1 MKCPVIRPLCV
12 FALVIAIGIGGSC
25 KKARQRGIDDI
36 KASGQLLMLT
46 NAPFPPYEFYAAGGE
61 LVGVDIDIARRI
73 ARHLGVELSVGIRP
87 FDELL
92 PALAAGEADMV
103 LAGLTIN
110 AERLKQASF
119 SQPYID
125 AMQYLIILSTANI
138 KVLEDLSGKTIGA
151 QAGSTGE
158 ELIATAIADG
168 PLHKTDCQ
176 LLALSDPTEA
186 VAKVL
191 NGELDAVVVDD
202 TVALQLTAGHAVL
215 SATPLFSQSG
225 AMLSEQY
232 GVAVSP
238 SNPELLSAV
247 NEVITEL
254 KSSGELSAMLKKYE
268 AMTSQPPTA
277 PGRVGQ

>member
-1 MKCPVIRPLCV
+1 MKCPVIRPLSV
-12 FALVIAIGIGGSC
+12 FALVIAVVLGGSC
-25 KKARQRGIDDI
+25 KKAPQRSIDDI

-46 NAPFPPYEFYAAGGE
+46 NAPFPPYEFYAADGD
-61 LVGVDIDIARRI
+61 LVGVDIDIARSI
-73 ARHLGVELSVGIRP
+73 ARHLGVELTVSIRP

-110 AERLKQASF
+110 DERLELASF
-119 SQPYID
+119 SLPYID
-125 AMQYLIILSTANI
+125 AMQYLIIPSTANI
-138 KVLEDLSGKTIGA
+138 KVLEDLGGKTVGA

-158 ELIATAIADG
+158 EIIAKAIADG
-168 PLHKTDCQ
+168 ALRKTGCQ
-176 LLALSDPTEA
+176 LLALADPAEA

-191 NGELDAVVVDD
+191 TGELGAVVVDD
-202 TVALQLTAGHAVL
+202 TVALQLTAGHAAL
-215 SATPLFSQSG
+215 SATPLFTQSG

-238 SNPELLSAV
+238 SNPELLRTV

-254 KSSGELSAMLKKYE
+254 KNSGELSAMIKKYE
-268 AMTSQPPTA
+268 AMAREQTGAAAQ
-277 PGRVGQ
+277 

>member
-1 MKCPVIRPLCV
+1 MKCPVIRPLSV
-12 FALVIAIGIGGSC
+12 FALVIAVVLGGSC
-25 KKARQRGIDDI
+25 KKAPQRSIDDI

-46 NAPFPPYEFYAAGGE
+46 NAPFPPYEFYAADGD
-61 LVGVDIDIARRI
+61 LVGVDIDIARSI
-73 ARHLGVELSVGIRP
+73 ARHLGVELTVSIRP

-110 AERLKQASF
+110 DERLELASF
-119 SQPYID
+119 SLPYID
-125 AMQYLIILSTANI
+125 AMQYLIIPSTANI
-138 KVLEDLSGKTIGA
+138 KVLEDLGGKTVGA

-158 ELIATAIADG
+158 EIIAKAIADG
-168 PLHKTDCQ
+168 ALHKTGCQ
-176 LLALSDPTEA
+176 LLALADPAEA

-232 GVAVSP
+232 GVAVAP
-238 SNPELLSAV
+238 SNPELLRTV

-254 KSSGELSAMLKKYE
+254 KNSGELSAMIKKYE
-268 AMTSQPPTA
+268 AMAREQPGA
-277 PGRVGQ
+277 AAQ

>member
-1 MKCPVIRPLCV
+1 MKCPVIRPLSV
-12 FALVIAIGIGGSC
+12 FALVIAVVLGGSC
-25 KKARQRGIDDI
+25 KKAPQRSIDDI

-46 NAPFPPYEFYAAGGE
+46 NAPFPPYEFYAADGD
-61 LVGVDIDIARRI
+61 LVGVDIDIARSI
-73 ARHLGVELSVGIRP
+73 ARHLGVELTVSIRP

-110 AERLKQASF
+110 DERLELASF
-119 SQPYID
+119 SLPYID
-125 AMQYLIILSTANI
+125 AMQYLIIPSTANI
-138 KVLEDLSGKTIGA
+138 KVLEDLGGKTVGA

-158 ELIATAIADG
+158 EIIAKAIADG
-168 PLHKTDCQ
+168 ALHKTGCQ
-176 LLALSDPTEA
+176 LLALADPAEA

-215 SATPLFSQSG
+215 SATPLFTQSG

-238 SNPELLSAV
+238 SNPELLRTV

-254 KSSGELSAMLKKYE
+254 KNSGELSAMIKKYE
-268 AMTSQPPTA
+268 AMAGEQSGAAAQ
-277 PGRVGQ
+277 

>member
-12 FALVIAIGIGGSC
+12 FALVIAVVLGGSC
-25 KKARQRGIDDI
+25 KKAPQRGLDDI

-46 NAPFPPYEFYAAGGE
+46 NAPFPPYEFYAADGD

-73 ARHLGVELSVGIRP
+73 ARRLGVELSVSIRP

-110 AERLKQASF
+110 PERLKLASF
-119 SQPYID
+119 SLPYID
-125 AMQYLIILSTANI
+125 AMQYLIIPSTATI
-138 KVLEDLSGKTIGA
+138 KVLEDLGGKTVGA

-158 ELIATAIADG
+158 ELIAKAIADG
-168 PLHKTDCQ
+168 PLRKTGCQ
-176 LLALSDPTEA
+176 LLALADPAEA
-186 VAKVL
+186 VVKVL
-191 NGELDAVVVDD
+191 NGELEAMVVDD

-238 SNPELLSAV
+238 GNPELLSAV
-247 NEVITEL
+247 NEVIIEL
-254 KSSGELSAMLKKYE
+254 KSSGELSTMIKKYE
-268 AMTSQPPTA
+268 AMAREQTGAAAQ
-277 PGRVGQ
+277 

>member
-12 FALVIAIGIGGSC
+12 FALVIAVVLGGSC
-25 KKARQRGIDDI
+25 KKARQRSIDDI

-46 NAPFPPYEFYAAGGE
+46 NAPFPPYEFYAADGD
-61 LVGVDIDIARRI
+61 LVGVDIDIARSI
-73 ARHLGVELSVGIRP
+73 ARRLGVELTVSIRP

-110 AERLKQASF
+110 DERLKQASF
-119 SQPYID
+119 SLPYID
-125 AMQYLIILSTANI
+125 AMQYLIIPSTANI
-138 KVLEDLSGKTIGA
+138 KVLEDLGGKTVGA

-158 ELIATAIADG
+158 EIIAKAIADG
-168 PLHKTDCQ
+168 ALRKTGCQ
-176 LLALSDPTEA
+176 LLALADPAEA

-191 NGELDAVVVDD
+191 RGELDAVVVDD
-202 TVALQLTAGHAVL
+202 TVALQLTAGHAAL

-232 GVAVSP
+232 GVAVAP

-254 KSSGELSAMLKKYE
+254 KNSGELSAKIKKYE
-268 AMTSQPPTA
+268 AMAREQTGAAAQ
-277 PGRVGQ
+277 